1 MANENAE
8 PKIETLSETE
18 NMGVYLSDDPDGE
31 TTYLLELN
39 NVTIH
44 FFQEEWEE
52 FLELVRGLN
61 KQLQGK

>member
-1 MANENAE
+1 V
-8 PKIETLSETE
+8 S
-18 NMGVYLSDDPDGE
+18 VYLSDDPDGE

-52 FLELVRGLN
+52 FLELVRGL
-61 KQLQGK
+61 KQLQKK